1 MMKLRAGGKEATDPT
16 DAKATTTRLL
26 LQPGSDFRREY
37 ETASSSRLQLATIRR
52 YFDVRRVSSS
62 HDVIVDELYFL
73 RGKEHTYLIQIQDVT
88 PGGDEMP
95 IQLALSGQLMKPISK
110 QKLLDLGN
118 RRSLV
123 RLVPK
128 QQDSVDDSSNTH
140 EILSESR
147 DDTDAEPQRSEI
159 LDIGSFTQLLD
170 AAERSGLIANAGLIA
185 HVRDREFR
193 RKDYQKAFQVIE
205 GLFGKFS
212 AAATQRDQRLRRE
225 NLDIASG
232 KVSHVPQATDGKAR
246 TGCRRDAVRRSS
258 SQQVPASAG
267 GIAGVDARLKIEP
280 IRKPRGRMGTPA
292 RREALG

>member
-1 MMKLRAGGKEATDPT
+1 M
-16 DAKATTTRLL
+16 
-26 LQPGSDFRREY
+26 
-37 ETASSSRLQLATIRR
+37 
-52 YFDVRRVSSS
+52 
-62 HDVIVDELYFL
+62 DELYFL

-110 QKLLDLGN
+110 QKFLDLGN

-140 EILSESR
+140 EILRESR
-147 DDTDAEPQRSEI
+147 DDTNAEPQRSEI

-225 NLDIASG
+225 DLDIASG
-232 KVSHVPQATDGKAR
+232 KVRMSPKKLMEKRAR
-246 TGCRRDAVRRSS
+246 DVAETQC
-258 SQQVPASAG
+258 
-267 GIAGVDARLKIEP
+267 VDRARNRFLRVLEGLRVLMHK
-280 IRKPRGRMGTPA
+280 
-292 RREALG
+292 